1 MHDIDR
7 TQLESGIDALEADQF
22 EFLEESEGL
31 SYSAFESP
39 FSEDEEMM
47 LATELLGITDEAE
60 LDQFLGKVLKGAWRG
75 IRKVGS
81 TVGRI
86 ARPLGGILKG
96 VAKQALPFVG
106 GALGSF
112 IPIPGVG
119 TAVGTALGS
128 AVSKALEMELEGLNP
143 EDREF
148 EMARRFVRL
157 AGTAAQQAAQ
167 AQPNAD
173 PMAAARAAV
182 MAAAQQQGPGV
193 FQGAASPAPSAT
205 ATRAGRPGSSGRWIR
220 RGRTIILL
228 GVGR

>member
-7 TQLESGIDALEADQF
+7 TQLESGIEALEADQF

-31 SYSAFESP
+31 SYATFESP
-39 FSEDEEMM
+39 FSEEEEMM

-60 LDQFLGKVLKGAWRG
+60 LEQFLGKLFRGAWRG

-81 TVGRI
+81 AVGRI

-96 VAKQALPFVG
+96 IAKKALPFVG

-128 AVSKALEMELEGLNP
+128 AVSKALEMELEGLSP

-173 PMAAARAAV
+173 PVAAARAAV
-182 MAAAQQQGPGV
+182 MAAAQGPGML
-193 FQGAASPAPSAT
+193 QGAASPAPRAT

-220 RGRTIILL
+220 RGRSIILL

>member
-7 TQLESGIDALEADQF
+7 TQLESGSEAFETEPF
-22 EFLEESEGL
+22 EFPEEYETVG
-31 SYSAFESP
+31 YSAFENP

-47 LATELLGITDEAE
+47 LATELLGITNEAE
-60 LDQFLGKVLKGAWRG
+60 LDQFLGKLLKGAWRG

-81 TVGRI
+81 AVGRI

-96 VAKQALPFVG
+96 VAKTALPFIG
-106 GALGSF
+106 GAAGSL

-119 TAVGTALGS
+119 TALGTALGS

-167 AQPNAD
+167 APPNTD
-173 PMAAARAAV
+173 PAAAARAAV
-182 MAAAQQQGPGV
+182 MAAAQQQAPGLRIETGGPALDV
-193 FQGAASPAPSAT
+193 AT
-205 ATRAGRPGSSGRWIR
+205 MAGRPGHSGRWIR

-228 GVGR
+228 GVWR

>member
-22 EFLEESEGL
+22 EFLEEYEGL
-31 SYSAFESP
+31 GYSAFEGP

-60 LDQFLGKVLKGAWRG
+60 LEQFLGKLLSG
-75 IRKVGS
+75 IRRKVGS
-81 TVGRI
+81 VVSRV
-86 ARPLGGILKG
+86 ARPLGGVLKG
-96 VAKQALPFVG
+96 VAKKALPFLG
-106 GALGSF
+106 GAVGSL

-119 TAVGTALGS
+119 TAVGTALGA
-128 AVSKALEMELEGLNP
+128 AVSKALETELEGFSP

-157 AGTAAQQAAQ
+157 AGTAAQQAAM
-167 AQPNAD
+167 AQPNAN
-173 PMAAARAAV
+173 PLAAVKAAV
-182 MAAAQQQGPGV
+182 MAAAQQQMPGV
-193 FQGAASPAPSAT
+193 FQETASPTPRATTPS
-205 ATRAGRPGSSGRWIR
+205 GHPSHSGQWIR

-228 GVGR
+228 GVWR

>member
-1 MHDIDR
+1 MHDMDR

-31 SYSAFESP
+31 SYSTFESP

-47 LATELLGITDEAE
+47 LATELLGIMDEAE
-60 LDQFLGKVLKGAWRG
+60 LEQFLGKLFRGAWRG

-81 TVGRI
+81 AVGRI

-119 TAVGTALGS
+119 TALGTALGS
-128 AVSKALEMELEGLNP
+128 AVSKALEMELEGLSP

-173 PMAAARAAV
+173 PIAAAKAAV

-193 FQGAASPAPSAT
+193 LQGAASPAPG